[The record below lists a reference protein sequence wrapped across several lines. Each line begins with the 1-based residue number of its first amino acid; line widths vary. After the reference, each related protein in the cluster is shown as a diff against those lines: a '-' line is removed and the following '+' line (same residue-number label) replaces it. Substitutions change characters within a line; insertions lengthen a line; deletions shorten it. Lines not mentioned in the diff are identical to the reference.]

1 MKLLRICLLLPLC
14 FLFGCGGDSVDTE
27 TSVAEVKQEAES
39 MSVED
44 LKAKAMTYKSAI
56 ESKVKELEPLKE
68 KLAEIPLAEQ
78 MGDEAKELQA
88 EVADLTKE
96 LADIKERLDVYLD
109 ALKAKGEEVKEFLN

>member
-1 MKLLRICLLLPLC
+1 
-14 FLFGCGGDSVDTE
+14 
-27 TSVAEVKQEAES
+27 